1 MLGEFDPRNPFHWP
15 DREELGTEFARLLGA
30 AQEGGSIVSE
40 CFLTAARI
48 DLNDRKS
55 WRQEWQ
61 RTANVSHERGNRA
74 LDSGHLL
81 TAKSNWLR
89 AINYYQAAAIDFD
102 AADANLKVV
111 LQSIRKCAHLYL
123 KHSTPAGEVVTIPW
137 LHGYA
142 LEGFFLPSPNPR
154 GRSAVVI
161 CIGEPGHRKEE
172 YLGKSA
178 RYALERGMSLLAVD
192 LLGSDGGV
200 RFDKIVGRSDLET
213 AIPSVMDF
221 LLSRHDIDEDRIA
234 IFGDGGGSSFVA
246 RGIAHDPR
254 FAAAVCDGGIWDMME
269 QEFLQGRLS
278 SRDATLK
285 PKRGYSGVAQTLKCP
300 VLVTVGEHGW
310 LEPGMVKNLVRQL
323 RSNRQDI
330 SLKVFS
336 GSETASS
343 QGHLDNP
350 SLANEFIFDWIADR
364 LGDRRSP
371 ASAASRNP
379 RQPLRMLSQD
389 DS

>member
-1 MLGEFDPRNPFHWP
+1 MLGEFDPRKPLHWP
-15 DREELGTEFARLLGA
+15 DREELGIEFARLLGA
-30 AQEGGSIVSE
+30 AQEGGSTVSE
-40 CFLTAARI
+40 CFLTAARV

-61 RTANVSHERGNRA
+61 RTAIVSHERGNRA

-111 LQSIRKCAHLYL
+111 LQSIRKCARLYL
-123 KHSTPAGEVVTIPW
+123 EHLTPAGEIVEIPW
-137 LHGYA
+137 LDGYA
-142 LEGFFLPSPNPR
+142 LEGYFLPAPNPR
-154 GRSAVVI
+154 DRSGVVI
-161 CIGEPGHRKEE
+161 CMGEPGHRKEE
-172 YLGKSA
+172 YLYKSA

-192 LLGSDGGV
+192 LLGSDGGF

-213 AIPSVMDF
+213 AIQSVMDF
-221 LLSRHDIDEDRIA
+221 LLARQDVDEDRIA
-234 IFGDGGGSSFVA
+234 VLGDGGGSSFVA

-254 FAAAVCDGGIWDMME
+254 FAAAVCDGGIWDMLE
-269 QEFLQGRLS
+269 QQFLQGRLS
-278 SRDATLK
+278 SRDAPLR
-285 PKRGYSGVAQTLKCP
+285 PKRGYTGVAQTLKCP

-310 LEPGMVKNLVRQL
+310 LEPGIVKNLIRQFKT
-323 RSNRQDI
+323 NQQDI
-330 SLKVFS
+330 SLKIFS

-350 SLANEFIFDWIADR
+350 SLAIEYIFDWIADR
-364 LGDRRSP
+364 LGNRRSP

-379 RQPLRMLSQD
+379 PRPLRMLSQD